1 MYTLKEMRTLP
12 PGKYRLEDNLY
23 LIVRDARRY
32 ISFIYTFAQK
42 RREIYLGA
50 LSKEVLTVAKQKAAQ
65 CRLLLIQGLDPKEV
79 RDDNKKEIERK
90 TVTLHEYYDQ
100 LLPIILDAKQLHGA
114 NSKRKYTHL
123 PYTYIMPALGD
134 MPIAK
139 ITTEDIA
146 DFLKPLW
153 LRIPPTALKL
163 RLVLESIFAY
173 AKKEGLYK
181 GDNPAV
187 FKHNLDMYLPPYGKI
202 HETQHQRCTTNEEL
216 QHFLKLMAVWHWWFP
231 EALLPLMIMLTVVL
245 ASRVNECCN
254 LSWTEINLNNN
265 TIVLPKER
273 KKFKTGDPF
282 VIPLSKQALWIINE
296 IRNLNTNSSTLI
308 FLRNDGTKLHKDN
321 VRKFMGTVCTSL
333 HGTRSN
339 FRNWCARN
347 NISYEVAE
355 LSLMH
360 AVSPNATTRSYLRD
374 DFMDMRTEAMQKWA
388 DYILPME
395 VLTASFLTDE
405 QKAKLNAVPY
415 HEKGRGWVGLYNDQW
430 NLGL

>member
-90 TVTLHEYYDQ
+90 TVTLHEYYDK
-100 LLPIILDAKQLHGA
+100 LLPIILNAKQLHGA

-123 PYTYIMPALGD
+123 PYTYIMPVLGD

-153 LRIPPTALKL
+153 MRIPPTALKL

-173 AKKEGLYK
+173 AKKEGLY
-181 GDNPAV
+181 NP
-187 FKHNLDMYLPPYGKI
+187 KSRI
-202 HETQHQRCTTNEEL
+202 SEL
-216 QHFLKLMAVWHWWFP
+216 
-231 EALLPLMIMLTVVL
+231 
-245 ASRVNECCN
+245 
-254 LSWTEINLNNN
+254 
-265 TIVLPKER
+265 
-273 KKFKTGDPF
+273 
-282 VIPLSKQALWIINE
+282 
-296 IRNLNTNSSTLI
+296 
-308 FLRNDGTKLHKDN
+308 
-321 VRKFMGTVCTSL
+321 
-333 HGTRSN
+333 
-339 FRNWCARN
+339 
-347 NISYEVAE
+347 
-355 LSLMH
+355 
-360 AVSPNATTRSYLRD
+360 
-374 DFMDMRTEAMQKWA
+374 
-388 DYILPME
+388 
-395 VLTASFLTDE
+395 
-405 QKAKLNAVPY
+405 
-415 HEKGRGWVGLYNDQW
+415 
-430 NLGL
+430 

>member
-1 MYTLKEMRTLP
+1 M
-12 PGKYRLEDNLY
+12 
-23 LIVRDARRY
+23 
-32 ISFIYTFAQK
+32 Q
-42 RREIYLGA
+42 
-50 LSKEVLTVAKQKAAQ
+50 
-65 CRLLLIQGLDPKEV
+65 
-79 RDDNKKEIERK
+79 
-90 TVTLHEYYDQ
+90 
-100 LLPIILDAKQLHGA
+100 
-114 NSKRKYTHL
+114 
-123 PYTYIMPALGD
+123 
-134 MPIAK
+134 
-139 ITTEDIA
+139 
-146 DFLKPLW
+146 
-153 LRIPPTALKL
+153 
-163 RLVLESIFAY
+163 
-173 AKKEGLYK
+173 KKEGLYK

-187 FKHNLDMYLPPYGKI
+187 FKQNLDMYLPPYGKI

-245 ASRVNECCN
+245 ATRVNECCD

-273 KKFKTGDPF
+273 KKFKKGDPF
-282 VIPLSKQALWIINE
+282 IIPLSKQALWIINE

-347 NISYEVAE
+347 NISSEVAE

-360 AVSPNATTRSYLRD
+360 AVSPKEALQKPSLILRPRELLSITQAKFLCKRLFRVLLKSFPNATTRSYLRD
-374 DFMDMRTEAMQKWA
+374 DFMDMRIEAMQKWA

-395 VLTASFLTDE
+395 ILTASFLTDV
-405 QKAKLNAVPY
+405 QKAKLKAVPY
-415 HEKGRGWVGLYNDQW
+415 HEKGRGWVGLYRDQW